1 MAVQGITRDSTSH
14 IVPNSPSIDD
24 DKPLF
29 SPSLISPT
37 VLSFLP
43 ENYTMRPLRRSDY
56 YAGFLDVLRVLT
68 SVGDVSIEDWN
79 ARYDWMAKRNDE
91 YFLLVICNEEGRV
104 VGTGS
109 LIVERKFIHSLGMVG
124 HVEDIAIEKGQQG
137 KKLGLRMIQALDYMA
152 KRVGCYKV
160 RGISC
165 LWRETGWLNS
175 LLLGLLSPVS
185 WCQMSF
191 RFNIADLFVNPRFSE
206 HP

>member
-1 MAVQGITRDSTSH
+1 MAVQDSAQDSTDH
-14 IVPNSPSIDD
+14 VVLNSLSIDD

-37 VLSFLP
+37 TLSLLP
-43 ENYTMRPLRRSDY
+43 KNYTMRPLRRSDY
-56 YAGFLDVLRVLT
+56 NNGFLDVLRVLT
-68 SVGDVSIEDWN
+68 SVGEFSVEDWN

-137 KKLGLRMIQALDYMA
+137 NKLGLRMIQALDYMA
-152 KRVGCYKV
+152 KRIGCYKV
-160 RGISC
+160 RSFLY
-165 LWRETGWLNS
+165 LWMTDEFQ
-175 LLLGLLSPVS
+175 VQH
-185 WCQMSF
+185 C
-191 RFNIADLFVNPRFSE
+191 
-206 HP
+206 

>member
-1 MAVQGITRDSTSH
+1 MAAHDSTSH
-14 IVPNSPSIDD
+14 VVPNSATIDD

-29 SPSLISPT
+29 SPSLVSPT
-37 VLSFLP
+37 VLSLLP

-56 YAGFLDVLRVLT
+56 NSGFLDVLRVLT
-68 SVGDVSIEDWN
+68 SVGEVSVEDWN
-79 ARYDWMAKRNDE
+79 ARYDWMARRNDE

-152 KRVGCYKV
+152 KKVGCYKV
-160 RGISC
+160 RCFLSIPFVC
-165 LWRETGWLNS
+165 AMC
-175 LLLGLLSPVS
+175 GL
-185 WCQMSF
+185 
-191 RFNIADLFVNPRFSE
+191 E
-206 HP
+206 